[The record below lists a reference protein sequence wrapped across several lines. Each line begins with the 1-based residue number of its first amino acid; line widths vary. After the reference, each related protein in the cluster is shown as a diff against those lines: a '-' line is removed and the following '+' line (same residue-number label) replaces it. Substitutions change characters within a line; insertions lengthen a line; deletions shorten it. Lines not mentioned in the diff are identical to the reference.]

1 MNDGNLRYALAM
13 GMIKTIFEANAA
25 LFEIMANEKPEEE
38 LIEFAKARFTNI
50 VGFGQGSYEFL
61 EEKTKE
67 NTND

>member
-1 MNDGNLRYALAM
+1 
-13 GMIKTIFEANAA
+13 

-38 LIEFAKARFTNI
+38 LIKFAKAKFTTI

>member
-1 MNDGNLRYALAM
+1 MNDSNLRYALAM
-13 GMIKTIFEANAA
+13 GMIKTIHEANTA
-25 LFEIMANEKPEEE
+25 LFEIMVNEKPEKE
-38 LIEFAKARFTNI
+38 LIEFAKAKFTTI

>member
-1 MNDGNLRYALAM
+1 MNDSNLRYALAM
-13 GMIKTIFEANAA
+13 GMVKTIHEANAA
-25 LFEIMANEKPEEE
+25 LFEIMVNEKPEKE
-38 LIEFAKARFTNI
+38 LIEFAKEKFTII